1 MHLYAVNQLIV
12 EDKAAQLRNLVI
24 ELGKKASVRVVLR
37 PGFISFSPPVN
48 DYLIDLRFDENLKE
62 LGNSLKERLII
73 SGFYT
78 DLFTRQQLLL
88 YSKQLKR
95 LHFAIR
101 EGKPGV
107 FYTGYHIEKKKAR
120 LLQQIFELRGYDL
133 NINKLKLNSNR
144 QIILQDEKDVLLTME
159 DALMEWFLQQ
169 AGSDAPVPF
178 VPSSTLKVAEPK
190 NPFPDPLD
198 ILNSPK
204 ETVGM
209 RELTKEKKASSLDS
223 ELEGLPLGE
232 NLMNFLSSDDP
243 RAKQLG
249 ETIKR
254 FYEEEKKRNV
264 HKLATEEKSK
274 TQQKAP

>member
-12 EDKAAQLRNLVI
+12 EDKAAQLRNLVM
-24 ELGKKASVRVVLR
+24 ELGKKASVRVVLG

-95 LHFAIR
+95 LHFARR
-101 EGKPGV
+101 EGKPGI

-133 NINKLKLNSNR
+133 NINKLKFSSNR
-144 QIILQDEKDVLLTME
+144 QIILQEEKDVLLTME